1 MIVVG
6 PSRYP
11 RPSPYTRA
19 CSLEASPDLLIEPA
33 ARSFFKLERSS
44 CRGNPPHIQFLSTA
58 EISFLEVEATQQTPT
73 NMATL
78 IIAVTLASAA
88 RAAVSLK
95 PVDRLDA
102 ATVTLDRSS
111 VAPLPTFAPLPV
123 LADAPKLV
131 LDDVPVLDNLPM
143 RRAALREWADE
154 GKCVEGLGDR
164 IEIGEE
170 GIVATAPAKKGDVIF
185 AMSTESVVTAHAA
198 YNDPDLLSLRPIAQ
212 QAGPGFGVVAMAALL
227 AAEEVRGY
235 RRRLMSSCAPESPS
249 TVDPSEWGPALRPLW
264 AADQLNV
271 AAFIDPDV
279 APIVDQGCAIIL
291 PLLEAAAR
299 RSWSGPKPEK
309 PELRTL
315 PDHWRRIELYADGA
329 APSWS
334 RGDLERVARKSF
346 GLVLAAQRPPPNYVK
361 NLFDGANVLAD
372 AGAPSAWVQRV
383 GAGDD
388 VSVVSKPLALVPLV
402 SELVAR
408 GAPNT
413 VLGAPP
419 PQKAGNRGEGQALWC
434 VAARDIK
441 AGERLVAADPW
452 AL

>member
-1 MIVVG
+1 MQ
-6 PSRYP
+6 
-11 RPSPYTRA
+11 
-19 CSLEASPDLLIEPA
+19 L
-33 ARSFFKLERSS
+33 F
-44 CRGNPPHIQFLSTA
+44 
-58 EISFLEVEATQQTPT
+58 
-73 NMATL
+73 
-78 IIAVTLASAA
+78 IAVIATAA
-88 RAAVSLK
+88 KAAGLK
-95 PVDRLDA
+95 QLDRLDA
-102 ATVTLDRSS
+102 AAVTLDRNI
-111 VAPLPTFAPLPV
+111 APLPTFAPLPV

-131 LDDVPVLDNLPM
+131 LDDVPDLPV
-143 RRAALREWADE
+143 RRAALRKWADE
-154 GKCVEGLGDR
+154 GKRVEGLGDR

-170 GIVATAPAKKGDVIF
+170 GIVATAPANKGDVIF

-212 QAGPGFGVVAMAALL
+212 QAGPGSGVVAMAALL

-235 RRRLMSSCAPESPS
+235 RRRLMSSCAPESPG

-264 AADQLNV
+264 AADNLDV

-309 PELRTL
+309 PEKGM
-315 PDHWRRIELYADGA
+315 PDHWRRVELYADGA

-346 GLVLAAQRPPPNYVK
+346 GLVLAAQRSPPNYVK
-361 NLFDGANVLAD
+361 NLVDGANVIAD
-372 AGAPSAWVQRV
+372 AGAHAAWVKRV
-383 GAGDD
+383 GAGED
-388 VSVVSKPLALVPLV
+388 VSVVSEPLALVPLV
-402 SELVAR
+402 GELVAE
-408 GAPNT
+408 GVPNA

-434 VAARDIK
+434 VAARDIE